1 LGQVHRQTQAAP
13 GPLVLQA
20 GASGIGADFDQPVRG
35 SLNGSAA
42 AEHAPRWRNRDR
54 SFPWARGQIFALAL
68 AGFVISLL
76 AFWPGLMEFDSFD
89 QYAQAIGKE
98 QLNDWHP
105 VILVFVWKLLIFVHD
120 GPQLMLLLQL
130 LLYWSG
136 FLYLALHLLQR
147 DKPWLGVAAILVAF
161 SPFLVNF
168 AGVLWKDTQL
178 ALAFFWAAL
187 LLAFA
192 PRNLTT
198 AVTSLALISYG
209 LAVRHNGI
217 TAALPLLILWSNEF
231 AVPLHRGNRFG
242 ALFCATSLA
251 ATLFLINFVVSEAVI
266 VERTSQLR
274 HQMLNEIAFIQCHAN
289 SPSSLSNFFD
299 SYGGVALQAMMNEQ
313 ERQTALCGQVEALA
327 SSGDTDDIFEKKLI
341 KNPSNNDPD
350 LVPLWLEN
358 VSQNPLA
365 YLQYRLKVFNAFLRA
380 VGYSQPY
387 YVFCDAAEPNPFPER
402 FSSAPAN
409 PFGLSTFLTSYIV
422 VAAKWLDLFFRP
434 FFWLI
439 TLTATAAL
447 WPWTRNATASLVC
460 LSGLFYLG
468 AYLVALPAPD
478 FRYGYWAIFAQILSG
493 LLLLSGPPRRTT

>member
-1 LGQVHRQTQAAP
+1 VILLARGNDAEGQPDALSPDLRGLTCEPRVFRRGKVGPGPSANRSRT

-20 GASGIGADFDQPVRG
+20 GVSGIGADFDQPVRG
-35 SLNGSAA
+35 SLNGPAA
-42 AEHAPRWRNRDR
+42 AEHAPTWRNRDR
-54 SFPWARGQIFALAL
+54 SLPWARGQIFALAL

-76 AFWPGLMEFDSFD
+76 AFWPGFMEFDSFD

-136 FLYLALHLLQR
+136 FLYLALRLLQR
-147 DKPWLGVAAILVAF
+147 DKPWLAVAAILVAF

-231 AVPLHRGNRFG
+231 AVSLHRGNRFG
-242 ALFCATSLA
+242 ALF
-251 ATLFLINFVVSEAVI
+251 
-266 VERTSQLR
+266 
-274 HQMLNEIAFIQCHAN
+274 
-289 SPSSLSNFFD
+289 
-299 SYGGVALQAMMNEQ
+299 
-313 ERQTALCGQVEALA
+313 
-327 SSGDTDDIFEKKLI
+327 
-341 KNPSNNDPD
+341 
-350 LVPLWLEN
+350 VPL
-358 VSQNPLA
+358 PLP
-365 YLQYRLKVFNAFLRA
+365 
-380 VGYSQPY
+380 QPS
-387 YVFCDAAEPNPFPER
+387 FSLIS
-402 FSSAPAN
+402 SSA
-409 PFGLSTFLTSYIV
+409 
-422 VAAKWLDLFFRP
+422 
-434 FFWLI
+434 
-439 TLTATAAL
+439 
-447 WPWTRNATASLVC
+447 
-460 LSGLFYLG
+460 
-468 AYLVALPAPD
+468 
-478 FRYGYWAIFAQILSG
+478 
-493 LLLLSGPPRRTT
+493 RR